1 MFSTGVGIDIELLE
15 ETSKD
20 DYTTRTLRLT
30 DIQSGISRNIS
41 IRGILYNVHAQS
53 YFKHLISRRGILY
66 THRVILNI

>member
-15 ETSKD
+15 ETSKA

-41 IRGILYNVHAQS
+41 IRGILYIQ
-53 YFKHLISRRGILY
+53 G
-66 THRVILNI
+66 VIVNI